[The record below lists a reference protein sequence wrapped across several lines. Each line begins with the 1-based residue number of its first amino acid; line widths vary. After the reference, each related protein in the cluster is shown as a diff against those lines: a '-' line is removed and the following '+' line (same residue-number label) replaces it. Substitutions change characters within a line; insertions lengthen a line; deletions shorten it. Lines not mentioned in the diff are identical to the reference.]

1 MPIATANLILTVP
14 KWLDDPTNPAIV
26 GAMKKVAAQ
35 YWLDVHYQPLSNA
48 SVPDDAKCRAFL
60 RELNDL
66 DQPKDQRKL
75 FLIAANPLAPESIEK
90 IEGLQLALKLRSERI
105 KFLATDDDT
114 ALALTEI
121 TRFCNISRTLQ
132 TNDVQVPITPG
143 SGLEIAN
150 WIEERIEPKDL
161 CLVIQQ
167 VEENNLVAKSL
178 MDKRIR
184 VLKLPTVKISK
195 LQLDNLPDND
205 LPNYLLVN
213 DAISVA
219 VAKQGFITLGI
230 DPAGITFVGVRPS
243 LKAFAKKQC
252 PESNWLDVPD
262 LSVASVMD
270 AVSKDG

>member
-1 MPIATANLILTVP
+1 M
-14 KWLDDPTNPAIV
+14 V
-26 GAMKKVAAQ
+26 G
-35 YWLDVHYQPLSNA
+35 S
-48 SVPDDAKCRAFL
+48 
-60 RELNDL
+60 
-66 DQPKDQRKL
+66 
-75 FLIAANPLAPESIEK
+75 
-90 IEGLQLALKLRSERI
+90 
-105 KFLATDDDT
+105 
-114 ALALTEI
+114 
-121 TRFCNISRTLQ
+121 
-132 TNDVQVPITPG
+132 
-143 SGLEIAN
+143 
-150 WIEERIEPKDL
+150 
-161 CLVIQQ
+161 
-167 VEENNLVAKSL
+167 NNLVAKSL